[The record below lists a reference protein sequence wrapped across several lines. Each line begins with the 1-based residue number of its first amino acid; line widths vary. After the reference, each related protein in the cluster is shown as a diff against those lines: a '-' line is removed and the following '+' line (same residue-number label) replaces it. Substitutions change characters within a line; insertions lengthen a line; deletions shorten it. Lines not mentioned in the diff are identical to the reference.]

1 VTITQRYHSD
11 IDGAINIDNIDGRI
25 YVAAMSE
32 PIIHNGLEGIIAA
45 ETTLSMVDGT
55 AGELV
60 IAGFPVE
67 ELAMNATFEETVFL
81 LWYGRLPAAPELTAF
96 RMDLSQRRAVPPIA
110 YELIRAAASEGA
122 DSMDALRMAAG
133 TISLAEPKESTDK
146 SVSATQA
153 NTTHE
158 GKSVSI
164 TSPKPCG
171 TDTLVCASDDDAAR
185 NLLASF
191 PTIVA
196 AYWRLLNDQEP
207 IPPNP
212 DLDHAANFLYML
224 SGHAPSEER
233 VRGLETY
240 LNTVVDHGLNAST
253 FTARVIASTN
263 SDFVSAITGAIGALK
278 GPLHGGAPGPA
289 LDMVFEIGDAA
300 RAEEVLRRKIESG
313 EKLMGFGHRV
323 YKVRDPRAD
332 VLAAAAKRMFTRG
345 GDRALYTLA
354 LDVERTALRLLEE
367 YKPGRNLQTNVEFY
381 TALLLHGLGLEVP
394 LFTPT
399 FAISRV
405 AGWIAHCF
413 EQRRANRLI
422 RPQSVYRGRRDRQWI
437 PAGERDTQPAA
448 TPLVSS

>member
-1 VTITQRYHSD
+1 LEESHRTIVTKGYHSNVD
-11 IDGAINIDNIDGRI
+11 DAINIDNVDGGV
-25 YVAAMSE
+25 YVACMNDLT
-32 PIIHNGLEGIIAA
+32 IHNGLEGIIAA
-45 ETTLSMVDGT
+45 ETSLSMVDGT

-60 IAGFPVE
+60 IAGFPIG
-67 ELAMNATFEETVFL
+67 ELAMNATFEETAFL
-81 LWYGRLPAAPELTAF
+81 LWYGHLPNEKEVAIFCSDLAF
-96 RMDLSQRRAVPPIA
+96 RRELPPVTLDLLR
-110 YELIRAAASEGA
+110 EAAREEA

-133 TISLAEPKESTDK
+133 TISLHRRPESTDK
-146 SVSATQA
+146 SVCATK
-153 NTTHE
+153 HL
-158 GKSVSI
+158 
-164 TSPKPCG
+164 PCG

-185 NLLASF
+185 NLLSSF

-196 AYWRLLNDQEP
+196 TYWRFLGGQEP
-207 IPPNP
+207 VTPRP
-212 DLDHAANFLYML
+212 DLGHAANFLYML
-224 SGHAPSEER
+224 TGQTPSDER

-253 FTARVIASTN
+253 FTARVIASTD
-263 SDFVSAITGAIGALK
+263 SDLVSAITGAIGALK
-278 GPLHGGAPGPA
+278 GSLHGGAPGPA
-289 LDMVFEIGDAA
+289 LDMVFEIGNAD

-345 GDRALYTLA
+345 GDRSLYDLA
-354 LDVERTALRLLEE
+354 LSVEGTALRLLEE

-381 TALLLHGLGLEVP
+381 TALLLHGLDLQVP

-413 EQRRANRLI
+413 EQRHANRII
-422 RPQSVYRGRRDRQWI
+422 RPQSVYRGERDRKWV
-437 PAGERDTQPAA
+437 PVSDRSVQPAES
-448 TPLVSS
+448 PLVSS